1 MSRRTSAPGA
11 PSEARPA
18 VGCRDCT
25 SDLDHC
31 HGVAIEHADGVPDC
45 TEGVPCTLPPELH
58 AAAVPC
64 TEMSCD
70 CGLIVMTDA
79 DIARGERRDVG

>member
-1 MSRRTSAPGA
+1 MTRRTPRC
-11 PSEARPA
+11 P
-18 VGCRDCT
+18 DCAG
-25 SDLDHC
+25 DLEHC

-45 TEGVPCTLPPELH
+45 TEGAPCALPAEVH

-79 DIARGERRDVG
+79 DVERRAHRSVG

>member
-1 MSRRTSAPGA
+1 MSVRRRSG
-11 PSEARPA
+11 
-18 VGCRDCT
+18 GCLECAN
-25 SDLDHC
+25 DLEHC

-45 TEGVPCTLPPELH
+45 TEGSSCRLVAALH

-70 CGLIVMTDA
+70 CALVLITD
-79 DIARGERRDVG
+79 DDLPARRRDVI

>member
-1 MSRRTSAPGA
+1 MTGRGRRTG
-11 PSEARPA
+11 
-18 VGCRDCT
+18 GCVDCAG
-25 SDLDHC
+25 DLEHC

-45 TEGVPCTLPPELH
+45 TEGAPCSLPASLH

-70 CGLIVMTDA
+70 CGLILLTDA
-79 DIARGERRDVG
+79 ELPARRLAL

>member
-1 MSRRTSAPGA
+1 MTGRR
-11 PSEARPA
+11 PSVCA
-18 VGCRDCT
+18 DCA
-25 SDLDHC
+25 SGLEHC

-45 TEGVPCTLPPELH
+45 TEGPPCSLPPEVH
-58 AAAVPC
+58 AAAVLC

-79 DIARGERRDVG
+79 DLAPSRRAAL

>member
-1 MSRRTSAPGA
+1 MTTRKTAQTPGC
-11 PSEARPA
+11 PD
-18 VGCRDCT
+18 CR
-25 SDLDHC
+25 SDLEHC

-45 TEGVPCTLPPELH
+45 TEGPPCSLPAAAH

-64 TEMSCD
+64 IEMSCD

-79 DIARGERRDVG
+79 DVQRAARRDVG